1 VSGFTLQ
8 GTDLVVERAGRRILD
23 RASLKVAGGER
34 VAVTGPSGA
43 GKTTLLHVLAG
54 LVRPNTGT
62 VRIGPAGQ
70 AGRRVG
76 IVFQGHGLV
85 SLLTAAE
92 NVEVA
97 LQAERLARAEV
108 RERAAAALRAVGLG
122 PENDRLVEELS
133 SGQQQRVAVARALV
147 VRPDLLLAD
156 EPTAELD
163 AATRE
168 AVLELLLAAAGR
180 GAAVVLATHDLGL
193 ADRCDRQVRMLAGRL
208 HGSGGHDRD
217 RGV

>member
-1 VSGFTLQ
+1 VSGLTLQ
-8 GTDLVVERAGRRILD
+8 ATDLVVERAGRRILD
-23 RASLKVAGGER
+23 RASLTVAGGER

-54 LVRPNTGT
+54 LERPDTGT
-62 VRIGPAGQ
+62 VRIGATRQ

-97 LQAERLARAEV
+97 LQAERLARVEV
-108 RERAAAALRAVGLG
+108 RERAAAVLQAVGLG
-122 PENDRLVEELS
+122 PGHDRLVEELS

-147 VRPDLLLAD
+147 VRPDVLLAD

-168 AVLELLLAAAGR
+168 AVLDLLLAAAGD
-180 GAAVVLATHDLGL
+180 GAAVVLATHDLNL
-193 ADRCDRQVRMLAGRL
+193 ARRCDRQVRMLAGRL
-208 HGSGGHDRD
+208 REVGAYGHDR
-217 RGV
+217 GV

>member
-1 VSGFTLQ
+1 VSGLTLQ
-8 GTDLVVERAGRRILD
+8 ATDLVVERAGRRILD
-23 RASLKVAGGER
+23 RASLTVAGGER

-54 LVRPNTGT
+54 LERPDRGT
-62 VRIGPAGQ
+62 VRIGPT
-70 AGRRVG
+70 RRVG

-108 RERAAAALRAVGLG
+108 RERAAAALQAVGLG
-122 PENDRLVEELS
+122 PGHDRLVEELS

-147 VRPDLLLAD
+147 VRPDVLLAD

-163 AATRE
+163 TVTRE
-168 AVLELLLAAAGR
+168 AVLELLLAAASY
-180 GAAVVLATHDLGL
+180 GAAVVFATHDLNL
-193 ADRCDRQVRMLAGRL
+193 ARRCDRQVQMLAGRL
-208 HGSGGHDRD
+208 HGVGRA
-217 RGV
+217 

>member
-23 RASLKVAGGER
+23 RASLTVAGGER

-54 LVRPNTGT
+54 LERPDGGT
-62 VRIGPAGQ
+62 VRVGAT
-70 AGRRVG
+70 RRVG

-108 RERAAAALRAVGLG
+108 RERAAAALQAVGLRPG
-122 PENDRLVEELS
+122 RDRLVEELS

-147 VRPDLLLAD
+147 VRPDVLLAD

-163 AATRE
+163 MATRE
-168 AVLELLLAAAGR
+168 AVLELLLAAAGG
-180 GAAVVLATHDLGL
+180 GAAVVLATHDHNL
-193 ADRCDRQVRMLAGRL
+193 ASRCDRQVRMLAGRL
-208 HGSGGHDRD
+208 HGPAAPDRD
-217 RGV
+217 QGV

>member
-23 RASLKVAGGER
+23 QASLTVAGGER

-54 LVRPNTGT
+54 LERPDRGRVRVGAT
-62 VRIGPAGQ
+62 
-70 AGRRVG
+70 RRVG

-92 NVEVA
+92 NVELA

-108 RERAAAALRAVGLG
+108 RRRAAAALAEVGLG
-122 PENDRLVEELS
+122 PGQDRLVEELS

-147 VRPDLLLAD
+147 VRPDVLLAD

-163 AATRE
+163 AGTRE
-168 AVLELLLAAAGR
+168 AVLELLLAAADD
-180 GAAVVLATHDLGL
+180 GAAVVLGTHDLNL

-208 HGSGGHDRD
+208 YGAGRA
-217 RGV
+217 

>member
-1 VSGFTLQ
+1 VSRVTLA
-8 GTDLVVERAGRRILD
+8 GRDLVVERAGRRILD
-23 RASLKVAGGER
+23 RASLTVAGGER

-54 LVRPNTGT
+54 LERPDAGT
-62 VRIGPAGQ
+62 VRLGAAGQ
-70 AGRRVG
+70 AGPRVAV
-76 IVFQGHGLV
+76 VFQGHGLV

-92 NVEVA
+92 NVELA

-108 RERAAAALRAVGLG
+108 RRRAAAALAEVGLG
-122 PENDRLVEELS
+122 PGRDRLVEELS

-147 VRPDLLLAD
+147 VRPDVLLAD

-163 AATRE
+163 AGTRE
-168 AVLELLLAAAGR
+168 AVLELLLAAADD
-180 GAAVVLATHDLGL
+180 GAAVVLATHDPNL

-208 HGSGGHDRD
+208 YGAGRA
-217 RGV
+217 